1 MRYDAGMGVELLTKR
16 HKDQI
21 VGVLSCY
28 DRILIQG
35 TVPGWCYARGMTD
48 YFYKHQLRIFD
59 YPKWA
64 EPLRQELRQNLERI
78 AAENALPIEFVR
90 SRKSFRK
97 EDRVKQ
103 ILEKRGE
110 QPGVVCI
117 LSALEPCGS
126 YKPWHDKPSHK
137 TYLKP
142 DDGKCFHYYVYFL
155 DDDLGLCS
163 LRLIEWYREDINVQA
178 KLPYLSTY
186 LGHRDLHSTLVY
198 ITITQ
203 ELLHRVSERF
213 RVFGAH
219 VVKPH
224 EET

>member
-1 MRYDAGMGVELLTKR
+1 MHYDAGMGVELLTER

-21 VGVLSCY
+21 AGVLSCY

-64 EPLRQELRQNLERI
+64 EPLRQQLRQNLERI

-110 QPGVVCI
+110 HREWCAFCRPWSRAAATSRGTTSQATKPISSRTMASTCS
-117 LSALEPCGS
+117 SAARAAGAP
-126 YKPWHDKPSHK
+126 KPTCHHRRRQGRTISV
-137 TYLKP
+137 L
-142 DDGKCFHYYVYFL
+142 DGH
-155 DDDLGLCS
+155 
-163 LRLIEWYREDINVQA
+163 
-178 KLPYLSTY
+178 
-186 LGHRDLHSTLVY
+186 
-198 ITITQ
+198 
-203 ELLHRVSERF
+203 F
-213 RVFGAH
+213 RWPVLN
-219 VVKPH
+219 
-224 EET
+224 